1 MNSLRVTSINKMLDW
16 LNLWCIIYG
25 IAESLIE
32 LSRSLKLHRQNWHG
46 ASSSGIRFLS
56 ELDRDQNWTKKED
69 EKKVKEDERISET
82 WHDMCW
88 YCFTSAYILT
98 KPLIRQYY
106 KNIATKMYCNAH
118 SGQEKQKEKQSWAN

>member
-69 EKKVKEDERISET
+69 EKKSKGGWKDLRNMARHVL
-82 WHDMCW
+82 
-88 YCFTSAYILT
+88 ILLHFSLHTHKTVNKAILQKHCNENVLQCPQWTRKT
-98 KPLIRQYY
+98 KRKTEL
-106 KNIATKMYCNAH
+106 
-118 SGQEKQKEKQSWAN
+118 S

>member
-1 MNSLRVTSINKMLDW
+1 MEQAVLASDFSQN
-16 LNLWCIIYG
+16 
-25 IAESLIE
+25 LIE
-32 LSRSLKLHRQNWHG
+32 IKTEQKRRM
-46 ASSSGIRFLS
+46 
-56 ELDRDQNWTKKED
+56 

-106 KNIATKMYCNAH
+106 KNIEVKMYCNAH
-118 SGQEKQKEKQSWAN
+118 SGQEKQKEKQK